1 MKKKSVKVVAGIFVK
16 SGDVP
21 RFLLSL
27 RRPGKS
33 LEGYWEFPGGKI
45 EESETP
51 EIALKREC
59 FEELGVIVGPN
70 PPLFLQEHHIVY
82 PEFSVDLSFFHV
94 SSWEGEPIGKE
105 GQTLR
110 WCSLNDLSNLKTLPL
125 IKEKISEIL
134 RGRGG
139 K

>member
-1 MKKKSVKVVAGIFVK
+1 MIKKSVKVVAGIFILP
-16 SGDVP
+16 GDVP
-21 RFLLSL
+21 EFLLSL
-27 RRPGKS
+27 RRKGQA

-59 FEELGVIVGPN
+59 YEELGVIVGPSSA
-70 PPLFLQEHHIVY
+70 LFLQEHHIVY
-82 PEFSVDLSFFHV
+82 PEFSVDLSFFQID
-94 SSWEGEPIGKE
+94 SWDGDPVGKE

-110 WCSLNDLSNLKTLPL
+110 WCSPQDVSNLKTLPL
-125 IKEKISEIL
+125 IEEMIDEIL
-134 RGRGG
+134 KRVGQ